1 MTHHDT
7 YQPPLAHWDNL
18 YTNVS
23 EISSNNMLY
32 HRTQTQFASTS
43 AMSSTLGYE
52 TTETEDWG
60 YNTLPSMAKARKIIL
75 DDDDEE
81 LGPGYDPANPFK
93 TPIGN
98 GIGVMM
104 VLAMAYLL
112 FRKVRRVRIS
122 RRIRISR
129 D

>member
-7 YQPPLAHWDNL
+7 YQPPMAHWDNL

-23 EISSNNMLY
+23 DASADNMLY

-43 AMSSTLGYE
+43 AMNSTLGYE

-60 YNTLPSMAKARKIIL
+60 YNPLQSMAMARKGLPSGDYR
-75 DDDDEE
+75 
-81 LGPGYDPANPFK
+81 PGYDAEDPFF
-93 TPIGN
+93 TPVGE
-98 GIGVMM
+98 GVGVMM

-112 FRKVRRVRIS
+112 FRKVRIS
-122 RRIRISR
+122 RRIRIR
-129 D
+129 RG